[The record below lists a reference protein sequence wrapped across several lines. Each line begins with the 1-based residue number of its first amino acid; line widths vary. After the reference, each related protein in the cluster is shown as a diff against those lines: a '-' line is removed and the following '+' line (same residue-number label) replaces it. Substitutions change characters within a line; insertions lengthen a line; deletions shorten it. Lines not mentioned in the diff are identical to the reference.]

1 VTDQAR
7 TSNRTT
13 LVLSAAAY
21 AAMASAGKA
30 ARLRDRRV
38 VDVEYK
44 RYLGAA
50 TPTLCFG
57 PAGRW
62 CRVLYWWEKD
72 REIDFVYT
80 ALRVP
85 CGYMKDRNLS
95 IRVEEKSRP
104 PSNLSIRFL
113 YQGGQTDTV
122 AVDIATVSYFLPSTL
137 AV

>member
-1 VTDQAR
+1 VVGPIRIVCKQGLALFAGAVQGQRAVHVTDQAR

-57 PAGRW
+57 PAGR
-62 CRVLYWWEKD
+62 
-72 REIDFVYT
+72 
-80 ALRVP
+80 
-85 CGYMKDRNLS
+85 
-95 IRVEEKSRP
+95 
-104 PSNLSIRFL
+104 
-113 YQGGQTDTV
+113 
-122 AVDIATVSYFLPSTL
+122 
-137 AV
+137 